1 MHHSCGERLSAR
13 DTEIPGEQTFELIC
27 ANSSPSGYQCLG
39 GERSVTRA
47 DEPLY
52 PPPPLLGVG
61 VGRCLWGLQRRE
73 EGEGRWMKGIAVR
86 LRAEVNRQG

>member
-13 DTEIPGEQTFELIC
+13 AMEILGEQTFELIC

-52 PPPPLLGVG
+52 PGGGWGGVCG
-61 VGRCLWGLQRRE
+61 ASRGGRR
-73 EGEGRWMKGIAVR
+73 VR
-86 LRAEVNRQG
+86 ADG